1 MNNLINKALISEIA
15 LRLADIQYKD
25 FHKNIYE
32 QALLRADRE
41 VAKKYQVI
49 NKIYQSEI
57 ETETEVILNLPN
69 FKAEYFVSCEE
80 QTLRKVTHK
89 IENLMENCYYLEML
103 DGSLRF
109 AYKKTNL
116 FATTEEEFNELQDVL
131 LTTTNET
138 ESTSTNKITIL
149 YTIIPDKELYT
160 TNDYIISDIYDE
172 ERIIFSMRYLCQIGI
187 ATYNGDKKQKY
198 FDILKMISDNNDF
211 DKKLVKDNAWITIKP
226 FTYL

>member
-57 ETETEVILNLPN
+57 EAETEVILNLPN

-116 FATTEEEFNELQDVL
+116 FAAICASSLVGAMKN
-131 LTTTNET
+131 
-138 ESTSTNKITIL
+138 
-149 YTIIPDKELYT
+149 
-160 TNDYIISDIYDE
+160 IS
-172 ERIIFSMRYLCQIGI
+172 FL
-187 ATYNGDKKQKY
+187 
-198 FDILKMISDNNDF
+198 FVDILFAPISCYF
-211 DKKLVKDNAWITIKP
+211 
-226 FTYL
+226 